1 MTTKIIE
8 TQGLRKTY
16 KVGNEQVHA
25 LDGVDMSIPEGELV
39 AITGSSGSG
48 KSTLMHLLG
57 FMDKPT
63 EGEILFEGETVTHL
77 SKEKRATHRSRKIG
91 FVFQSFNL
99 LPRLSVIENVLLPT
113 HYARRR
119 DKHRRERA
127 LQVLERV
134 GMGHR
139 KSHTPLELSGGER
152 QRVAIARSLI
162 NDPRLILGDEPTGNL
177 DSKNVDRIMDLF
189 RELKGEGNTLA
200 IVTHDPHVA
209 SFCDRVIRMKDG
221 RIIED
226 FHQEPR
232 LTKREEV
239 GGAPAG
245 QR

>member
-1 MTTKIIE
+1 MDVIRTTN
-8 TQGLRKTY
+8 LRKTY
-16 KVGNEQVHA
+16 KIGSEVVNA
-25 LDGVDMSIPEGELV
+25 LDGVSVSIQQGELV

-48 KSTLMHLLG
+48 KSTLMHVLG

-63 EGEILFEGETVTHL
+63 SGEIFFGEENVTHL
-77 SKEKRATHRSRKIG
+77 SKSQRATLRSRKIG

-113 HYARRR
+113 HYARRMDKGRR
-119 DKHRRERA
+119 DRA
-127 LQVLERV
+127 AAVLERV

-139 KSHTPLELSGGER
+139 QKHTPLELSGGER

-162 NDPRLILGDEPTGNL
+162 NEPRLILGDEPTGNL

-189 RELKGEGNTLA
+189 GELKAEGNTLA

-221 RIIED
+221 LVIED
-226 FHQEPR
+226 YKQEPKIA
-232 LTKREEV
+232 KREEV
-239 GGAPAG
+239 GGVAPH
-245 QR
+245 

>member
-1 MTTKIIE
+1 MNVIE
-8 TQGLRKTY
+8 TRALRKRY
-16 KVGNEQVHA
+16 KVGSEVVNA
-25 LDGVDMSIPEGELV
+25 LDGVDVSIRQGELV

-48 KSTLMHLLG
+48 KSTLMHVLG
-57 FMDKPT
+57 FMDRPT
-63 EGEILFEGETVTHL
+63 EGEILFEGEDVTHL
-77 SKEKRATHRSRKIG
+77 SKSDRATLRSRKIG

-119 DKHRRERA
+119 DSGRRARA
-127 LQVLERV
+127 MEVLERV

-162 NDPRLILGDEPTGNL
+162 NEPRLILGDEPTGNL
-177 DSKNVDRIMDLF
+177 DSKNVDKIMDLF
-189 RELKGEGNTLA
+189 GELKSEGNTLA

-221 RIIED
+221 LILED
-226 FHQEPR
+226 YRQEPK
-232 LTKREEV
+232 TGKRAPV
-239 GGAPAG
+239 GGAAPVA
-245 QR
+245 